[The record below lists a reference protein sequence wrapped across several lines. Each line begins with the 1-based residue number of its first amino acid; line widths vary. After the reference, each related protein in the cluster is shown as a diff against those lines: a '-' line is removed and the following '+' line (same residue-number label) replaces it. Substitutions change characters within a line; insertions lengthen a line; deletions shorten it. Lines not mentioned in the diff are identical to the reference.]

1 MRAAIWL
8 LALFCIAVA
17 SALFAGS
24 NQATVTLFWAPHRLD
39 LSLNLALMVIAA
51 TFFALHMALRTL
63 SALFDIPQQA
73 RRWRLQQRERAIL
86 AAMLDALAHL
96 VAGRFVRARKS
107 AEYLV
112 SLEEAVQ
119 RSGEHLPY
127 AGRLR
132 SMGHLIAA
140 ECAHAVQDRELRLA
154 HFQQAL
160 EGAGHRDA
168 QDLRDGVLLRAARWA
183 FDDRDA
189 RASMDWLDQLAQGA
203 ARRMLALRLRFKAAR
218 LAGNASLA
226 LDTARTLTKH
236 KAFSELAGRS
246 IARGLA
252 IEMIRSAHDPV
263 QLQRA
268 WSSLDSSEQQLPEV
282 ALEAAQRLLSHEGQ
296 AVLARQWLLPLWEV
310 MAQRLDSLAPSL
322 RVRLVRVLENSFGS
336 AGNAPDAAWLG
347 RIEAL
352 QLQNPRDPVL
362 QYLAGV
368 VCLRLGLWGKATQL
382 LKQSLSLLQD
392 AELKRDAWRAL
403 AALAEQ
409 RQDAAAAT
417 QAYREALNVSSP

>member
-1 MRAAIWL
+1 M
-8 LALFCIAVA
+8 
-17 SALFAGS
+17 G
-24 NQATVTLFWAPHRLD
+24 
-39 LSLNLALMVIAA
+39 IAA
-51 TFFALHMALRTL
+51 TFLALHIGLRTL
-63 SALFDIPQQA
+63 SALFDIPRQA

-112 SLEEAVQ
+112 SLEVAVE
-119 RSGEHLPY
+119 RSGEQLPY

-140 ECAHAVQDRELRLA
+140 ECAHAVQDRELRDL

-160 EGAGHRDA
+160 EMTTHRDA
-168 QDLRDGVLLRAARWA
+168 QDIRDGVQLRAARWA

-218 LAGNASLA
+218 LAGNAGLA
-226 LDTARTLTKH
+226 LETARTLTKH

-263 QLQRA
+263 QLQKV
-268 WSSLDSSEQQLPEV
+268 WSSLDSAEQQIPEV
-282 ALEAAQRLLSHEGQ
+282 ALEASNRLLSHDGLPSQ
-296 AVLARQWLLPLWEV
+296 ARQWLLPLWEA
-310 MAQRLDSLAPSL
+310 MAQRMDVLTPVL
-322 RVRLVRVLENSFGS
+322 RVRLVRVLESSFGTQ
-336 AGNAPDAAWLG
+336 GNVPDAPWLA
-347 RIEAL
+347 RIETV
-352 QLQNPRDPVL
+352 QLNNPRDPVL

-392 AELKRDAWRAL
+392 SELKRDAWRAL

-417 QAYREALNVSSP
+417 QAYREALNEATRG